1 MLYFN
6 SQKIPELQGLNF
18 AQRMQ
23 VVRTAADKLST
34 PTKVGLNT
42 LKLLILFG
50 LFILVARAD
59 GWAIAGY
66 IVLLALVYPLITRPI
81 TFALCQSQFSSV
93 RRQLFEQNNPGT
105 TDG

>member
-23 VVRTAADKLST
+23 VVRAAADKLPT

-42 LKLLILFG
+42 LKLIILFS
-50 LFILVARAD
+50 LFILMARAE
-59 GWAIAGY
+59 GWTMVGY
-66 IVLLALVYPLITRPI
+66 AVLMLPVYLLITRPI
-81 TFALCQSQFSSV
+81 TFALCHSKFTEV
-93 RRQLFEQNNPGT
+93 RQQLFEQKRGE
-105 TDG
+105 

>member
-18 AQRMQ
+18 SQRMQ
-23 VVRTAADKLST
+23 VVRSAADKLPT

-50 LFILVARAD
+50 LFILIARAD

-66 IVLLALVYPLITRPI
+66 TLLLVVAYPLITRPI
-81 TFALCQSQFSSV
+81 TYALCQSQFSAV
-93 RRQLFEQNNPGT
+93 RQQLNEQNSKQPA
-105 TDG
+105 DD

>member
-23 VVRTAADKLST
+23 VVRAAADKLPT

-50 LFILVARAD
+50 LFILIARAD

-66 IVLLALVYPLITRPI
+66 VLLLIVAYPLITRPI
-81 TFALCQSQFSSV
+81 TYALCKSQFSAV
-93 RRQLFEQNNPGT
+93 RRHLFEQKNT
-105 TDG
+105 TLSDD

>member
-1 MLYFN
+1 MLYFS

-23 VVRTAADKLST
+23 VVRAAADKLPT

-42 LKLLILFG
+42 LKLIIIFG

-59 GWAIAGY
+59 GWAILGY
-66 IVLLALVYPLITRPI
+66 ALLVAPVYMLITRPI
-81 TFALCQSQFSSV
+81 TFALCQSQFSAM
-93 RRQLFEQNNPGT
+93 RQQLFEQNARQT
-105 TDG
+105 QDD

>member
-23 VVRTAADKLST
+23 VVRTAADKLPT
-34 PTKVGLNT
+34 PTKVALNT

-59 GWAIAGY
+59 GWAIAAY
-66 IVLLALVYPLITRPI
+66 ILLLVLAYPLITRPI
-81 TFALCQSQFSSV
+81 TYALCHSQFSAV
-93 RRQLFEQNNPGT
+93 RRQLFERANQAQ
-105 TDG
+105 D

>member
-18 AQRMQ
+18 SQRMQ
-23 VVRTAADKLST
+23 VVRTAADKLPT

-42 LKLLILFG
+42 LKLIILFG

-66 IVLLALVYPLITRPI
+66 VLLLVMAYPLVTRPI
-81 TFALCQSQFSSV
+81 TYALCQSEFAAV
-93 RRQLFEQNNPGT
+93 RRQLFTQKSSDQAN
-105 TDG
+105 D